1 MPKQLNV
8 NLGFTADTSKAR
20 KQIQDLQQS
29 ITNLM
34 KATDSDNAPLKLGS
48 ELKEASLAAS
58 QLKQMLTSATNV
70 DTGKLDLG
78 KFSMQLRQSNITLD
92 TLGKSLS
99 KMGPQGEKTF
109 LKLTKAIAQSDI
121 TLNRTKG
128 LVDDLWV
135 TLKNTARWQL
145 SSSMLHGFMGT
156 IQSAYGYAQ
165 DLNRS
170 LNDIRIVTGQ
180 SVDQMD
186 RFAEKANKAARA
198 LSASTTEYT
207 NAALIFYQ
215 QGLGDQEVEER
226 TNATLKMAHA
236 AGENATQ
243 VSSYM
248 TAIWNNFDDGS
259 KSLEYYGDV
268 ITKLGASTAASSAE
282 IAEGLEKFAAIG
294 ENVGLSYEYATSAIA
309 TVVDKTRQSADVV
322 GTAFK
327 TIFSRLQGLN
337 LGETLDDGTDLN
349 KYSQALLSVG
359 INIKD
364 ANGELKDMDNI
375 LDEMGAKW
383 KTLHRDEQMALAQT
397 VAGVRQYTQL
407 MSLMNSYDDF
417 KGNVLL
423 AETSEGTLNNQ
434 AEIYAESWEAA
445 QARVKAASED
455 FWDTLINDDFFIDL
469 LDIFEKLIVGVNSF
483 TDSIG
488 GVPGLL
494 SGIGIIA
501 STVFGQQMAG
511 TFDNLKLDLMT
522 LMGLETQ
529 VQQEAQELT
538 KQMLQNRAD
547 IDNDAYN
554 TATRGAEYFVEDKQ
568 AQLRDQLIA
577 KSKKLSQQELTIVQY
592 MMDQND
598 ALGQQIISYAK
609 ISDQARHAGAEM
621 FDEFIFDGLGDDFSE
636 AQKAMEALALQ
647 GTTSMN
653 DYKAVLS
660 SAQNG
665 EEAFINV
672 LNRSSLSQEKKDAI
686 IKKLCQTYREMGVA
700 QNNADIST
708 RNFNQSVEQTSATI
722 QNGVPSITSFG
733 QSVVACMNG
742 VSRCTMAFN
751 SFKSAW
757 NALTNPD
764 LSAFEKFT
772 QITTSMA
779 MGIPMMVSGLKTM
792 KTAISETAVAQAA
805 ANIFQFQSLKL
816 DSEEA
821 KMEALK
827 FAAKKLGIKVEK
839 DATKETL
846 KKIIADKLGIANG
859 EKLATVTLLNA
870 TLEKI
875 NTFAKKDSIAATIAQ
890 TVANWA
896 LNASMSP
903 LLVLTIAITAA
914 LAALAAIIFIV
925 VSAVQSITAAYNKDA
940 IEAEKLADA
949 AKNLAE
955 AYNKVKEE
963 YNSMID
969 AMNSYDSARE
979 GLESLT
985 KGTQEYREALTEAN
999 NAAMELI
1006 ELGNLIKGQDYD
1018 VINGEIIINDSAM
1031 EEAKNAKFNQMQ
1043 EAYSSSIMA
1052 SANAS
1057 RAQAQS
1063 KQTDLVRKNDGTA
1076 VGIGALGGALA
1087 GAAIGSAVPVIG
1099 TVIGAAV
1106 GAIGGAIVN
1115 GIQNSEEQS
1124 RIDELTALYNEIG
1137 VAAFD
1142 SATLQKLGFD
1152 TANEAYINS
1161 LKDVVVATAEAA
1173 DQMEVAAELAAT
1185 SILSQDERFAK
1196 SQDSEELYAA
1206 SGEIYNKLYQDSLKK
1221 YQEVDIADWAG
1232 VGTEDAKDLWNKYLE
1247 ASDLGDL
1254 RGIKATNFRKDN
1266 TVDYEYYDKEGK
1278 KQEANVD
1285 LATMAAAVAA
1295 AEANDLLADSAN
1307 VLLGIFN
1314 DLNDSGNEAA
1324 QALKNIIAYE
1334 NVEKSTRA
1342 EFDDLK
1348 NEYESAEDKTAYL
1361 NEAFGGTDGVI
1372 DEAELKALGYDSIE
1386 ALQTGIEQAIK
1397 DGEDAWDDVGKHLTS
1412 TAKKAF
1418 KDSMNSGIFDDLTL
1432 EQTNQMADL
1441 FQDAFAN
1448 GGAEGLESLQNSLNV
1463 MFEKSGQDA
1472 GKMAAILANVDWQT
1486 TNIEDLTAILEDAG
1500 IETDGFANE
1509 LENLIELMQE
1519 GQNIGFD
1526 GAANIYKT
1534 AHEIIDDLETG
1545 DTISSEDYN
1554 NLKTMGINMSDYF
1567 VQMADGSYKLT
1578 TDAKE
1583 FYDVV
1588 NAKSLEQFQNNIGL
1602 LKEQKSDV
1610 GALQNSGYNK
1620 DSIATM
1626 ETSGLFNT
1634 NIVQDNDKLGDQ
1646 LTFLK
1651 AIGSDLENLD
1661 SYIQEVEHGGELTQR
1676 QLREIRT
1683 ELEENAWQWD
1693 NLSQVTEGFDVEIQR
1708 NMDAYAMSATTVGD
1722 LNDMLREGL
1731 INAEAYDKAIE
1742 SVMDMEFEAEG
1753 LDVDAANEVSEAFQS
1768 LAESG
1773 AEGTEA
1779 LLDNAEAIKDA
1790 TVRYMELNEAIQDI
1804 YDNYDDYTDVL
1815 KMAKKAT
1822 TDFDRANLLADKSV
1836 KSLRTSLSKLLG
1848 TSEDFISVDLMA
1860 AINPADFEAAA
1871 NGNVDAIERIREAF
1885 IRLQI
1890 EGIDGVDLDG
1900 LLAELNAFNDGA
1912 YLDLDNMPMLWSLIE
1927 AKVAAGATA
1936 ADIEA
1941 LLSGLNIDADVTD
1954 FCGTME
1960 QMAAVAEQ
1968 AGSRV
1973 VQSTSFSQKVDTE
1986 TVDTPQTVTNYGF
1999 EDQISAVPEDH
2010 WNYIS
2015 LGNGLLTI
2023 PTMSRVWKYS
2033 KSVVPKPYTETT
2045 DDSETAISVETTN
2058 GAGESGNVSGIQI
2071 SGAHKA
2077 PTASRTPSVP
2087 NTSRPPVSSGKGGG
2101 GGGSKEKEPSK
2112 PKKID
2117 TTKQSDMITR
2127 YKEIDDSLDDLSHA
2141 YDKATKAADR
2151 LWGDERLD
2159 ALREQNDLIKEQ
2171 QKLLAEKQKQAE
2183 KYMQQDRIALQQAA
2197 AEVGLAFSFDE
2208 NGNITN
2214 YTDQM
2219 TALYNQLAAAES
2231 YYNSLATGED
2241 QESYEETIL
2250 KPLRDK
2256 IKNIE
2261 DAMDLYE
2268 ESKEL
2273 FEELG
2278 INIEDLQDQIMQNN
2292 YDIIMEGLELHI
2304 GFNEEDLEIIDY
2316 YLSKIEDDFYSM
2328 AEAAALIA
2336 SPDGNSQLT
2345 EYISNL
2351 KEYES
2356 ALQELNRAY
2365 AAGEITEAMYQEG
2378 LEEVR
2383 SGIRDNLSSLVE
2395 LDKTMMGYY
2404 GETLSMA
2411 QDELAKYTDQME
2423 HQTEVLEHYQSLME
2437 ILGKETDYNG
2447 LGIILE
2453 GQAKTIENQMKVAKE
2468 AYAMYQSEADEKKK
2482 LLDQAIAQGN
2492 NEAAELY
2499 RKEWEAANQAAME
2512 AQQDMLDKTEAWAEA
2527 LRAILENKLS
2537 GFAQDLENA
2546 LTGGTSFD
2554 TLTTSMERAASLQ
2567 EEYLTTT
2574 NQIYETNKLMRTA
2587 QQAIDASTSS
2597 IAKNK
2602 LKQFISETK
2611 QLQDQNKLSEYELE
2625 IQQAKYNL
2633 LLAEMALEDARDAKT
2648 VVRLKRDNEG
2658 NLGYVYT
2665 ADQDKLA
2672 EAQQELE
2679 DAQNSLY
2686 NIGLE
2691 GANEYSE
2698 KYQQTMSEM
2707 YDTFTELQ
2715 EQYLSGEFETEAE
2728 YQDAMLKAKEY
2739 YYEKLKNYS
2748 SLHQVA
2754 LTTDARVVA
2763 DAWSSEY
2770 SDMIFNTED
2779 WMRHV
2784 TDYVHNVNDAFI
2796 EWNNNVDMI
2805 ANETLG
2811 PDLDSLESN
2820 VKDIT
2825 DANDELTKSITGDGG
2840 VIDAIEEELDQV
2852 SNLTGKYATL
2862 RQQIQGLI
2870 ADHEQMM
2877 VRMGNEPNPYT
2888 PPGTGTAGSGSSG
2901 GSSSSGSSGSSSSGS
2916 SNGGSSSSS
2925 NGAYGSSGSSSNDV
2939 NAPDY
2944 SDLTKQ
2950 GVALAIWNGG
2960 FGWGN
2965 GTTRR
2970 NRLDEKGFDPEEIQ
2984 RIIDVTNPNG
2994 DWRTRYG
3001 ISDLSKYAYSSFDTG
3016 GYTGAWGS
3024 YGKFAML
3031 HEKELVLNSGETEN
3045 FLASMEVLR
3054 SIIKMIDLQS
3064 TASQL
3069 GGLLHS
3075 PGYYAPQTSDVL
3087 EQNVHI
3093 EASFPEATD
3102 RYEIEAALTSIV
3114 NRASQYAN
3122 RK

>member
-1 MPKQLNV
+1 
-8 NLGFTADTSKAR
+8 
-20 KQIQDLQQS
+20 
-29 ITNLM
+29 
-34 KATDSDNAPLKLGS
+34 
-48 ELKEASLAAS
+48 
-58 QLKQMLTSATNV
+58 
-70 DTGKLDLG
+70 
-78 KFSMQLRQSNITLD
+78 
-92 TLGKSLS
+92 
-99 KMGPQGEKTF
+99 
-109 LKLTKAIAQSDI
+109 
-121 TLNRTKG
+121 
-128 LVDDLWV
+128 
-135 TLKNTARWQL
+135 
-145 SSSMLHGFMGT
+145 
-156 IQSAYGYAQ
+156 
-165 DLNRS
+165 
-170 LNDIRIVTGQ
+170 
-180 SVDQMD
+180 
-186 RFAEKANKAARA
+186 
-198 LSASTTEYT
+198 
-207 NAALIFYQ
+207 
-215 QGLGDQEVEER
+215 
-226 TNATLKMAHA
+226 
-236 AGENATQ
+236 
-243 VSSYM
+243 
-248 TAIWNNFDDGS
+248 
-259 KSLEYYGDV
+259 
-268 ITKLGASTAASSAE
+268 
-282 IAEGLEKFAAIG
+282 
-294 ENVGLSYEYATSAIA
+294 
-309 TVVDKTRQSADVV
+309 
-322 GTAFK
+322 
-327 TIFSRLQGLN
+327 
-337 LGETLDDGTDLN
+337 
-349 KYSQALLSVG
+349 
-359 INIKD
+359 
-364 ANGELKDMDNI
+364 
-375 LDEMGAKW
+375 
-383 KTLHRDEQMALAQT
+383 
-397 VAGVRQYTQL
+397 
-407 MSLMNSYDDF
+407 
-417 KGNVLL
+417 
-423 AETSEGTLNNQ
+423 
-434 AEIYAESWEAA
+434 
-445 QARVKAASED
+445 
-455 FWDTLINDDFFIDL
+455 
-469 LDIFEKLIVGVNSF
+469 
-483 TDSIG
+483 
-488 GVPGLL
+488 
-494 SGIGIIA
+494 
-501 STVFGQQMAG
+501 
-511 TFDNLKLDLMT
+511 
-522 LMGLETQ
+522 
-529 VQQEAQELT
+529 
-538 KQMLQNRAD
+538 
-547 IDNDAYN
+547 
-554 TATRGAEYFVEDKQ
+554 
-568 AQLRDQLIA
+568 
-577 KSKKLSQQELTIVQY
+577 
-592 MMDQND
+592 
-598 ALGQQIISYAK
+598 
-609 ISDQARHAGAEM
+609 
-621 FDEFIFDGLGDDFSE
+621 
-636 AQKAMEALALQ
+636 
-647 GTTSMN
+647 
-653 DYKAVLS
+653 
-660 SAQNG
+660 
-665 EEAFINV
+665 
-672 LNRSSLSQEKKDAI
+672 
-686 IKKLCQTYREMGVA
+686 
-700 QNNADIST
+700 
-708 RNFNQSVEQTSATI
+708 
-722 QNGVPSITSFG
+722 
-733 QSVVACMNG
+733 
-742 VSRCTMAFN
+742 
-751 SFKSAW
+751 
-757 NALTNPD
+757 
-764 LSAFEKFT
+764 
-772 QITTSMA
+772 
-779 MGIPMMVSGLKTM
+779 
-792 KTAISETAVAQAA
+792 
-805 ANIFQFQSLKL
+805 
-816 DSEEA
+816 
-821 KMEALK
+821 
-827 FAAKKLGIKVEK
+827 
-839 DATKETL
+839 
-846 KKIIADKLGIANG
+846 
-859 EKLATVTLLNA
+859 
-870 TLEKI
+870 
-875 NTFAKKDSIAATIAQ
+875 
-890 TVANWA
+890 
-896 LNASMSP
+896 
-903 LLVLTIAITAA
+903 
-914 LAALAAIIFIV
+914 
-925 VSAVQSITAAYNKDA
+925 
-940 IEAEKLADA
+940 
-949 AKNLAE
+949 
-955 AYNKVKEE
+955 
-963 YNSMID
+963 
-969 AMNSYDSARE
+969 
-979 GLESLT
+979 
-985 KGTQEYREALTEAN
+985 
-999 NAAMELI
+999 
-1006 ELGNLIKGQDYD
+1006 
-1018 VINGEIIINDSAM
+1018 
-1031 EEAKNAKFNQMQ
+1031 
-1043 EAYSSSIMA
+1043 
-1052 SANAS
+1052 
-1057 RAQAQS
+1057 
-1063 KQTDLVRKNDGTA
+1063 
-1076 VGIGALGGALA
+1076 
-1087 GAAIGSAVPVIG
+1087 
-1099 TVIGAAV
+1099 
-1106 GAIGGAIVN
+1106 
-1115 GIQNSEEQS
+1115 
-1124 RIDELTALYNEIG
+1124 
-1137 VAAFD
+1137 
-1142 SATLQKLGFD
+1142 
-1152 TANEAYINS
+1152 
-1161 LKDVVVATAEAA
+1161 
-1173 DQMEVAAELAAT
+1173 
-1185 SILSQDERFAK
+1185 
-1196 SQDSEELYAA
+1196 
-1206 SGEIYNKLYQDSLKK
+1206 
-1221 YQEVDIADWAG
+1221 
-1232 VGTEDAKDLWNKYLE
+1232 
-1247 ASDLGDL
+1247 
-1254 RGIKATNFRKDN
+1254 
-1266 TVDYEYYDKEGK
+1266 
-1278 KQEANVD
+1278 
-1285 LATMAAAVAA
+1285 
-1295 AEANDLLADSAN
+1295 
-1307 VLLGIFN
+1307 
-1314 DLNDSGNEAA
+1314 
-1324 QALKNIIAYE
+1324 
-1334 NVEKSTRA
+1334 
-1342 EFDDLK
+1342 
-1348 NEYESAEDKTAYL
+1348 
-1361 NEAFGGTDGVI
+1361 
-1372 DEAELKALGYDSIE
+1372 
-1386 ALQTGIEQAIK
+1386 
-1397 DGEDAWDDVGKHLTS
+1397 
-1412 TAKKAF
+1412 
-1418 KDSMNSGIFDDLTL
+1418 
-1432 EQTNQMADL
+1432 
-1441 FQDAFAN
+1441 
-1448 GGAEGLESLQNSLNV
+1448 
-1463 MFEKSGQDA
+1463 
-1472 GKMAAILANVDWQT
+1472 
-1486 TNIEDLTAILEDAG
+1486 
-1500 IETDGFANE
+1500 
-1509 LENLIELMQE
+1509 
-1519 GQNIGFD
+1519 
-1526 GAANIYKT
+1526 
-1534 AHEIIDDLETG
+1534 
-1545 DTISSEDYN
+1545 
-1554 NLKTMGINMSDYF
+1554 
-1567 VQMADGSYKLT
+1567 
-1578 TDAKE
+1578 
-1583 FYDVV
+1583 
-1588 NAKSLEQFQNNIGL
+1588 
-1602 LKEQKSDV
+1602 
-1610 GALQNSGYNK
+1610 
-1620 DSIATM
+1620 
-1626 ETSGLFNT
+1626 
-1634 NIVQDNDKLGDQ
+1634 
-1646 LTFLK
+1646 
-1651 AIGSDLENLD
+1651 
-1661 SYIQEVEHGGELTQR
+1661 
-1676 QLREIRT
+1676 
-1683 ELEENAWQWD
+1683 
-1693 NLSQVTEGFDVEIQR
+1693 
-1708 NMDAYAMSATTVGD
+1708 
-1722 LNDMLREGL
+1722 
-1731 INAEAYDKAIE
+1731 
-1742 SVMDMEFEAEG
+1742 
-1753 LDVDAANEVSEAFQS
+1753 
-1768 LAESG
+1768 
-1773 AEGTEA
+1773 
-1779 LLDNAEAIKDA
+1779 
-1790 TVRYMELNEAIQDI
+1790 
-1804 YDNYDDYTDVL
+1804 
-1815 KMAKKAT
+1815 
-1822 TDFDRANLLADKSV
+1822 
-1836 KSLRTSLSKLLG
+1836 
-1848 TSEDFISVDLMA
+1848 
-1860 AINPADFEAAA
+1860 
-1871 NGNVDAIERIREAF
+1871 
-1885 IRLQI
+1885 
-1890 EGIDGVDLDG
+1890 
-1900 LLAELNAFNDGA
+1900 
-1912 YLDLDNMPMLWSLIE
+1912 
-1927 AKVAAGATA
+1927 
-1936 ADIEA
+1936 
-1941 LLSGLNIDADVTD
+1941 
-1954 FCGTME
+1954 
-1960 QMAAVAEQ
+1960 
-1968 AGSRV
+1968 
-1973 VQSTSFSQKVDTE
+1973 
-1986 TVDTPQTVTNYGF
+1986 
-1999 EDQISAVPEDH
+1999 
-2010 WNYIS
+2010 
-2015 LGNGLLTI
+2015 
-2023 PTMSRVWKYS
+2023 
-2033 KSVVPKPYTETT
+2033 
-2045 DDSETAISVETTN
+2045 
-2058 GAGESGNVSGIQI
+2058 
-2071 SGAHKA
+2071 
-2077 PTASRTPSVP
+2077 
-2087 NTSRPPVSSGKGGG
+2087 
-2101 GGGSKEKEPSK
+2101 
-2112 PKKID
+2112 
-2117 TTKQSDMITR
+2117 MITR